1 MISNLMATSTTST
14 SRRPSR
20 YNAVISPRGIK
31 DQMNEAVLNNIEV
44 EVETRYIEE
53 QSNPE
58 QNSYVFAYT
67 ITIQNKGRQSAQLL
81 TRHWVI
87 TDSNQKIQEVR
98 GDGVVGEQPLLNP
111 GEQFVY
117 TSGTMLETAVG
128 TMKGSYQML
137 ADDGSQF
144 DAEID
149 EFVLSTPRVLH

>member
-1 MISNLMATSTTST
+1 MSMTGEPA
-14 SRRPSR
+14 
-20 YNAVISPRGIK
+20 
-31 DQMNEAVLNNIEV
+31 EAELNNIKV
-44 EVETRYIEE
+44 DVETRYIEE

-58 QNSYVFAYT
+58 QNYYVFAYT
-67 ITIQNKGRQSAQLL
+67 ITIQNQGRQSAQLL

-87 TDSNQKIQEVR
+87 TDSNQKVQEVR
-98 GDGVVGEQPLLNP
+98 GDGVVGEQPLLKP

-137 ADDGSQF
+137 AGDGSRF
-144 DAEID
+144 DATID

>member
-1 MISNLMATSTTST
+1 
-14 SRRPSR
+14 
-20 YNAVISPRGIK
+20 
-31 DQMNEAVLNNIEV
+31 MNETGLNNIEV
-44 EVETRYIEE
+44 DVETRYIED

-58 QNSYVFAYT
+58 QNYYVFAYT
-67 ITIQNKGRQSAQLL
+67 ITIQNKGRQAAKLL

-87 TDSNQKIQEVR
+87 TDSNQKVQEVR
-98 GDGVVGEQPLLNP
+98 GDGVVGEQPLLKP

-137 ADDGSQF
+137 ADDGSHF

>member
-1 MISNLMATSTTST
+1 
-14 SRRPSR
+14 
-20 YNAVISPRGIK
+20 
-31 DQMNEAVLNNIEV
+31 MNETDLNNIRV
-44 EVETRYIEE
+44 DVETRYIED

-58 QNSYVFAYT
+58 QNYYVFAYT
-67 ITIQNKGRQSAQLL
+67 ITIRNKGKQSAQLL

-87 TDSNQKIQEVR
+87 TDSNQKVQEVR
-98 GDGVVGEQPLLNP
+98 GDGVVGEQPLLKP

-117 TSGTMLETAVG
+117 TSGTMLETEIG

-144 DAEID
+144 DATID

>member
-1 MISNLMATSTTST
+1 
-14 SRRPSR
+14 
-20 YNAVISPRGIK
+20 
-31 DQMNEAVLNNIEV
+31 MNEAELNNIKV
-44 EVETRYIEE
+44 DVETRYIEE

-58 QNSYVFAYT
+58 QNYYVFAYT
-67 ITIQNKGRQSAQLL
+67 ITIKNRGRQNAQLL

-87 TDSNQKIQEVR
+87 TDSNSKIQEVR
-98 GDGVVGEQPLLNP
+98 GDGVVGEQPLLKP

-137 ADDGSQF
+137 ADDGSHF
-144 DAEID
+144 DAQIE

>member
-1 MISNLMATSTTST
+1 
-14 SRRPSR
+14 
-20 YNAVISPRGIK
+20 
-31 DQMNEAVLNNIEV
+31 MNEADINNIRV
-44 EVETRYIEE
+44 DVETRYIED

-58 QNSYVFAYT
+58 QNYYVFAYT
-67 ITIQNKGRQSAQLL
+67 ITIQNKGQQSAQLL

-87 TDSNQKIQEVR
+87 TDSNQKVQEVR
-98 GDGVVGEQPLLNP
+98 GDGVVGEQPLLKP

-144 DAEID
+144 DATVD

>member
-1 MISNLMATSTTST
+1 MSDA
-14 SRRPSR
+14 
-20 YNAVISPRGIK
+20 
-31 DQMNEAVLNNIEV
+31 DLNNIRV
-44 EVETRYIEE
+44 EVETRYIED

-58 QNSYVFAYT
+58 QNYYVFSYT
-67 ITIQNKGRQSAQLL
+67 ITIRNKGQQSAKLL

-98 GDGVVGEQPLLNP
+98 GDGVVGEQPLLKP

-144 DAEID
+144 DATID